1 MKTELTLKQRI
12 ITLLLT
18 VLFVGYV
25 GNVSFF
31 THEHHDG
38 GVVIVHSHPYTSS
51 SHGHSAAAYTTLS
64 VISHFDTLQQ
74 FVYKAISIDLQL
86 LGVFETFVET
96 FVECT
101 SLIGTSLR
109 GPPVL

>member
-1 MKTELTLKQRI
+1 MEKELTLKQRI

-18 VLFVGYV
+18 ILFVGYV

-31 THEHHDG
+31 THEHKVGDG
-38 GVVIVHSHPYTSS
+38 IIVHSHPYSSS
-51 SHGHSAAAYTTLS
+51 SHGHSATAFTSLS

-74 FVYKAISIDLQL
+74 YVNKTLVVDMQL
-86 LGVFETFVET
+86 LGV
-96 FVECT
+96 VECVVEIFIQSI
-101 SLIGTSLR
+101 SLQGTSLR